1 VTLPARVIVR
11 ELGPRDGL
19 QSEAPVSVA
28 DRAELIDSLV
38 GAGVA
43 EIEAV
48 SFVSPKSVPSMAGAA
63 EVIAAIHRRPSVRYW
78 ALVPNRKGAELA
90 IEAEI
95 DALTVTLS
103 ACPVYNEHNV
113 KMTVD
118 RSLDA
123 LAGIVEVAGERLVDA
138 VVSCAFGSPYT
149 GDIAADFVAAL
160 AERVHAAGVE
170 QLTFAD
176 TTGMATPTRVDAL
189 IDAVGTDVGLH
200 FHDTRG
206 TALLCSWHAIERG
219 VTRFDTAVGGLGG
232 SPFAKGASGNLGT
245 EDLVHVLDDAG
256 VATGI
261 DLQALL
267 DVSHWLAGVVGHD
280 LPSRVANHGPRV
292 DTTRPIADL

>member
-1 VTLPARVIVR
+1 VTLPARVVVR
-11 ELGPRDGL
+11 EVGPRDGL
-19 QSEAPVSVA
+19 QSEAPISVA
-28 DRAELIDSLV
+28 DRVKLIDALV
-38 GAGVA
+38 AAGVA

-48 SFVSPKSVPSMAGAA
+48 SFASPAAVPSMAGAA
-63 EVIAAIHRRPSVRYW
+63 AVMAAIHRRPSVRYW

-90 IEAEI
+90 LEAEI

-118 RSLDA
+118 RSMAALDE
-123 LAGIVEVAGERLVDA
+123 IVEVAGERLVDA

-149 GDIAADFVAAL
+149 GDIAAASVAAL
-160 AERVHAAGVE
+160 AARLRAAGVE

-189 IDAVGTDVGLH
+189 LDAVGSDIGLH
-200 FHDTRG
+200 FHDARG
-206 TALLCSWHAIERG
+206 TALLCSWHAAGRG
-219 VTRFDTAVGGLGG
+219 VTRFDTAVGGIGG
-232 SPFAKGASGNLGT
+232 SPSAQGAAGNLGT

-261 DLQALL
+261 DLHALL
-267 DVSHWLAGVVGHD
+267 DVSHWLATVVGHD
-280 LPSRVANHGPRV
+280 LPSRVVRFGPRV
-292 DTTRPIADL
+292 DSPRSSGAS